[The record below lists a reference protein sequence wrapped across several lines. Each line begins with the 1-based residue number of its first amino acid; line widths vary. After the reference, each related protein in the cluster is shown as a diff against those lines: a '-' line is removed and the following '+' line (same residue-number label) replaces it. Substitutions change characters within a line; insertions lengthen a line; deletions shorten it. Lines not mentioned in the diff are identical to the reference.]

1 VERNP
6 KRARKK
12 EARDKRTAE
21 LIAAYRRR
29 RAARIAAVIAAIV
42 AIVGLM
48 LYATRQDESETP
60 TAGNEAEETTEPE
73 DEETGDAAAEA
84 PCPEVEAPESNPKT
98 DYESA
103 PSPDEV
109 LEEGVDYLAVIRTS
123 CGNIRIDLADERRAT
138 VANFVFLAREGY
150 FNGLTWHRVEE
161 NFVIQ
166 GGDPNNLNGQPPDG
180 PGYEIPDE
188 LEGTTADDYVYG
200 TLAMANAGPDTGGSQ
215 FFLVVHDAESALAGE
230 DPATPGLDP
239 LYTVFGRAMENSYEV
254 LRDISTQPTDPETS
268 IPQVPVYI
276 EKVNIIE
283 K

>member
-1 VERNP
+1 MERNP

-12 EARDKRTAE
+12 EARDRRTEA

-29 RAARIAAVIAAIV
+29 RAARIAAVLAAIV

-48 LYATRQDESETP
+48 LYATGQDEPDTP
-60 TAGNEAEETTEPE
+60 AAGNEAEETTEPE
-73 DEETGDAAAEA
+73 EEETGDGAENA
-84 PCPEVEAPESNPKT
+84 PCPEVKAPKSNPKT

-109 LEEGVDYLAVIRTS
+109 LEQGVDYLAVIRTS
-123 CGNIRIDLADERRAT
+123 CGNIRIDLLEERPAT

-150 FNGLTWHRVEE
+150 FNGLMWHRVEE

-188 LEGTTADDYVYG
+188 LEGTTSDDYLYG
-200 TLAMANAGPDTGGSQ
+200 TFAMANRGPDTGGSQ
-215 FFLVVHDAESALAGE
+215 FFGIVHDAESALSGE
-230 DPATPGLDP
+230 DPESAGLDP
-239 LYTVFGRAMENSYEV
+239 LYTVFGQALDDSYEV
-254 LRDISTQPTDPETS
+254 LRDISMQPTDPETS
-268 IPQVPVYI
+268 IPRVPVYI
-276 EKVNIIE
+276 EKVNIVE